1 MLTVLNWRA
10 LSAWSSHGQTERRS
24 RRICRALTTAASMRM
39 CAPRSMLSDPSLGHS
54 RCARAG
60 SVRGDV
66 LQSGDCP
73 TVLANSNATAAAGQ
87 KPPLEAFRDRF
98 FAQNLIIMVFLLFS
112 LLFSLLSPPPPP
124 PPPPFLLLPPPS
136 SAEFLKLSHQHRK
149 KAAAKSIAVLPM
161 LIAQEWRAKN
171 APLVSSP
178 PLATHLTHD
187 WHALSYASRQVG
199 FGVALICCG
208 QALFSPYRAR

>member
-39 CAPRSMLSDPSLGHS
+39 CAPRRMLSDPSLAHS

-136 SAEFLKLSHQHRK
+136 SAEFLKLCHQHRK
-149 KAAAKSIAVLPM
+149 KANSGSLSVLVRSFKTYPQCGPGSIRRIVLKD
-161 LIAQEWRAKN
+161 RAY
-171 APLVSSP
+171 L
-178 PLATHLTHD
+178 
-187 WHALSYASRQVG
+187 
-199 FGVALICCG
+199 
-208 QALFSPYRAR
+208 

>member
-1 MLTVLNWRA
+1 MDFVGRDATAADVGGATPLQLMLTVLNWRA

-39 CAPRSMLSDPSLGHS
+39 CAPRRMLSDPSLAHS

-112 LLFSLLSPPPPP
+112 LLFLLLSPPPPP
-124 PPPPFLLLPPPS
+124 PPLLPSFSSPSPPS
-136 SAEFLKLSHQHRK
+136 VEILKLRHQHRK
-149 KAAAKSIAVLPM
+149 KANFGSLSVLVRSFKAYPQCGRAV
-161 LIAQEWRAKN
+161 
-171 APLVSSP
+171 
-178 PLATHLTHD
+178 
-187 WHALSYASRQVG
+187 Y
-199 FGVALICCG
+199 F
-208 QALFSPYRAR
+208 

>member
-1 MLTVLNWRA
+1 MDFFGRDATAADVGGATPLQLMLTVLNWRA

-73 TVLANSNATAAAGQ
+73 AVLANSNATAAAGQ

-112 LLFSLLSPPPPP
+112 LLFLLLSPPPPP
-124 PPPPFLLLPPPS
+124 PPLPSFSFPPP
-136 SAEFLKLSHQHRK
+136 R
-149 KAAAKSIAVLPM
+149 
-161 LIAQEWRAKN
+161 
-171 APLVSSP
+171 P
-178 PLATHLTHD
+178 PN
-187 WHALSYASRQVG
+187 
-199 FGVALICCG
+199 F
-208 QALFSPYRAR
+208 